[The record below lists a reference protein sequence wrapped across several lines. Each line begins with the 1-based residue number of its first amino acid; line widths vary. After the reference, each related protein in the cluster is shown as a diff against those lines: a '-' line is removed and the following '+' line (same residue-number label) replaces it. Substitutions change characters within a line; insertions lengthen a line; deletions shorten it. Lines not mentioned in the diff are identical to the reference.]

1 MELKRINKEIAEKD
15 LKKISKEIVN
25 EFHNK
30 ILKKTF
36 LFIVLFGL
44 LEITAICIFLPERV
58 DFDFS
63 TSIKALFLFIGLGF
77 TTLSTTIIFFDFY
90 EKKLENKNEDFKIA
104 KKVIKKYQIENKLKE
119 ILKNNEEKIK
129 KIEDMK
135 EFLQE

>member
-1 MELKRINKEIAEKD
+1 MELKKINKEIGEKD
-15 LKKISKEIVN
+15 LKKFSEKIVN

-30 ILKKTF
+30 ISKKTF
-36 LFIVLFGL
+36 LFMVLFGL
-44 LEITAICIFLPERV
+44 LEITVICIFLPERV

-63 TSIKALFLFIGLGF
+63 TSIKTLFLFIGLGF
-77 TTLSTTIIFFDFY
+77 TTLLATIIFFDFY
-90 EKKLENKNEDFKIA
+90 EKKLENKNEDFKVA

>member
-1 MELKRINKEIAEKD
+1 MELKKINKEIAEKD
-15 LKKISKEIVN
+15 LKKFSEEIVN

-30 ILKKTF
+30 ISKKTF
-36 LFIVLFGL
+36 LFMVLFGL

-58 DFDFS
+58 EFDFS
-63 TSIKALFLFIGLGF
+63 TSIKASFLFIGLGF
-77 TTLSTTIIFFDFY
+77 TTLLATIIFFDFY
-90 EKKLENKNEDFKIA
+90 EKKLENKNEDFKVA

-119 ILKNNEEKIK
+119 ILKNNEEKNK